1 MTLSTSAPGTLTV
14 NWEVADPDPT
24 DYRINWAKVGEAY
37 PAWDASSGNA
47 ELAGPP
53 YTVTGLEAGEEYK
66 VRVRARYFASRRW
79 SGPWLEATLRVA
91 SNPQPTQTPTVTSTA
106 TPTFTETATPT
117 ATTTD
122 SQTPS
127 GSITPSFDFVE
138 DSIIVTWNPP
148 ASGSV
153 DHYILT
159 RTQDNQGILT
169 TSTFRIDGSATRYVD
184 SDVDLG
190 NTYDYVLEVHFN
202 ESIAAATS
210 TATPTLTATPT
221 PSPAATLT
229 ATATPT
235 ATTTALSMSAPTTT
249 PTATPTVTPAVAG
262 IATDRAALMALF
274 NSTDGDNWNYPQY
287 AGGWGSTASLDQWDG
302 VTTDA
307 SGRVTE
313 LTLSYRMHGT
323 LPSALGNLTKLKVL
337 SIEAFSLSGSIPTA
351 LGNLSNL
358 EELTLHGWSLRAPD
372 DGLSGSIPTQLGNLS
387 KLKKLDFAH
396 NDLSGSIPTELGNLT
411 KLQELSLTFNDLSG
425 SIPTQLGN
433 LSKLTKLNL
442 TFNDLSG
449 SIPTQLGNLSE
460 MQELYLSNNNLSG
473 PIPSELGN
481 LTKMTKLYL
490 SNNNLSGPIPSE
502 LGNLSKI
509 WRMYLA
515 GPNHTLTGCIPAA
528 LYSRT
533 LLAEMDDATDQGL
546 WLHDFDAL
554 GLPFCGVPTA
564 TPTATETAT
573 PTATTSDSQTLTGS
587 IIPSFDFVED
597 SIIVTWNPPA
607 SGSVDHYILTRTQD
621 NQGVL
626 TTSTFRIDG
635 SATRYVDS
643 DVDLGNT
650 YDYVLEVHFN
660 ESIAAATSTA
670 TPTLTATPTPSPAA
684 TLTATA
690 TPTAT
695 TTALSMSAP
704 TTTPTATPTVTPAVA
719 GIATDRA
726 ALMALFNSTD
736 GDNWNYPQYAGGWG
750 STASLDQWD
759 GVTTDASGR
768 VTELTLSYRMHG
780 TLPSALG
787 NLTKL
792 KVLSI
797 EAFSLSGSIPTA
809 LGNLSNLEE
818 LTLHGWSLRAP
829 DDGLSGSIPT
839 QLGNLTKLTKLDFA
853 HNDLSGSIPTQL
865 GNLTKLTKLD
875 LTFNNLSG
883 SIPTQLGNLTKLQE
897 LYLYYNN
904 LSGPI
909 PSELGNLTEM
919 LQLYLSNNNL
929 SGPIPSELGNLS
941 TIYRMYLAG
950 PNHTLTGC
958 IPAALYR
965 RTLLTD
971 RGLRLHDFDALG
983 LPFCGV
989 PTATPTATPL
999 VSPTPTVTPA
1009 VAGIA
1014 TDRAALMALFNSTD
1028 GDNWNYPQYAGGWGT
1043 TASLD
1048 QWDGVTTDASGRVTE
1063 LTLSYRMHGTLPSAL
1078 GNLSKLKVLS
1088 IDAFSLSGSI
1098 PTELGNLSNLEEL
1111 TLHGWSLR
1119 APDDGLSGSIPT
1131 QLGNLSKLKK
1141 LDFAHNDLSGSIPTA
1156 TGQPLQVD
1164 EIEPH
1169 FQQPERFDSNA
1180 TGQPLQVA
1188 GIVSLLQQPERSH
1201 PI

>member
-1 MTLSTSAPGTLTV
+1 MATPTPTLEAGAIPSMTLSTSAPGTLTV

-117 ATTTD
+117 ATTSD
-122 SQTPS
+122 SQTLT
-127 GSITPSFDFVE
+127 GSIIPSFDFVE

-159 RTQDNQGILT
+159 RTQDNQGVLT

-323 LPSALGNLTKLKVL
+323 LPSALGNLSKLKVL

-787 NLTKL
+787 NLSKL

-839 QLGNLTKLTKLDFA
+839 QLGNL
-853 HNDLSGSIPTQL
+853 
-865 GNLTKLTKLD
+865 
-875 LTFNNLSG
+875 
-883 SIPTQLGNLTKLQE
+883 
-897 LYLYYNN
+897 
-904 LSGPI
+904 
-909 PSELGNLTEM
+909 
-919 LQLYLSNNNL
+919 
-929 SGPIPSELGNLS
+929 
-941 TIYRMYLAG
+941 
-950 PNHTLTGC
+950 
-958 IPAALYR
+958 
-965 RTLLTD
+965 
-971 RGLRLHDFDALG
+971 
-983 LPFCGV
+983 
-989 PTATPTATPL
+989 
-999 VSPTPTVTPA
+999 
-1009 VAGIA
+1009 
-1014 TDRAALMALFNSTD
+1014 
-1028 GDNWNYPQYAGGWGT
+1028 
-1043 TASLD
+1043 
-1048 QWDGVTTDASGRVTE
+1048 
-1063 LTLSYRMHGTLPSAL
+1063 
-1078 GNLSKLKVLS
+1078 
-1088 IDAFSLSGSI
+1088 
-1098 PTELGNLSNLEEL
+1098 
-1111 TLHGWSLR
+1111 
-1119 APDDGLSGSIPT
+1119 
-1131 QLGNLSKLKK
+1131 SKLKK
-1141 LDFAHNDLSGSIPTA
+1141 LDFAHNDLSGSIPTELGNL
-1156 TGQPLQVD
+1156 TKLQELSLTFND
-1164 EIEPH
+1164 LSGSIPTQLGNLSKEIEPH
-1169 FQQPERFDSNA
+1169 FQRPERFDSNA
-1180 TGQPLQVA
+1180 TGQPLRDA
-1188 GIVSLLQQPERSH
+1188 GIVSQQQQSERSH